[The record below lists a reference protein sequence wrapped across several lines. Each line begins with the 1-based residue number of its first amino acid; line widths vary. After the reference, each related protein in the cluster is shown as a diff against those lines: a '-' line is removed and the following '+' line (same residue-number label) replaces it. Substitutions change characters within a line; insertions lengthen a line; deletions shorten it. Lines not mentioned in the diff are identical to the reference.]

1 MNVTWHNDLSR
12 SYRLIKALVAAG
24 LIFGVGL
31 LFLVPPEDIPFT
43 ACEFYSLTGH
53 SCLTCG
59 MTRSLHAISH
69 GELSESVRYH
79 LMGPALFIV
88 MLLSLVVVSLEAVS
102 GKRLEVHTGRRGRR
116 QAILIFAIVW
126 LTYWGVRL
134 ITEFVT

>member
-1 MNVTWHNDLSR
+1 MNIIWHNELSGGD
-12 SYRLIKALVAAG
+12 RLARAFVAVG
-24 LIFGVGL
+24 LILAAVL
-31 LFLVPPEDIPFT
+31 LFIVPPEKMPFD

-79 LMGPALFIV
+79 LMGPSVLLV
-88 MLLSLVVVSLEAVS
+88 MLLSLALFSLEAVS
-102 GKRLEVHTGRRGRR
+102 GKRLEVHTGRWGRR
-116 QAILIFAIVW
+116 RVVLTFAIVW

-134 ITEFVT
+134 VTEFAA